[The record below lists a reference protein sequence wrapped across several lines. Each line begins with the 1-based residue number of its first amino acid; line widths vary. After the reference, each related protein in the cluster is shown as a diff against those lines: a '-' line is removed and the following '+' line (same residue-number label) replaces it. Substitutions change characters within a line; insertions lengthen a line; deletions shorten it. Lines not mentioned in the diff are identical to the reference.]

1 MVVFVII
8 KYLGNNV
15 VEDNRLIKVLADL
28 VAFESV
34 TPNSAGSL
42 EYIECF
48 VTKLG
53 AGCVYVNRN
62 QTSNLIVTIGNGDRI
77 LAFAGHVDVVPPGDS
92 AKWINGNPYQLHV
105 DGDLI
110 IGRGVA
116 DMKGAIAAFLLALE
130 QFVAVTDL
138 SQYKIMLLLT
148 SDEEGSAHDGT
159 ILMVDYLKQSQIQLN
174 YCLVGEPSCVDV
186 IGDTIKVG
194 RRGSLTGSLVVN
206 GKQGH
211 IAYPHLCDN
220 PIHSFAPAM
229 SELSSKIWDN
239 GNEFFPAS
247 SLQFANISSGLG
259 VTNVIPGQLTTNFN
273 FRYNTNH
280 SVDSLK
286 QEVLAILNKYKLNYD
301 LSWQHSANPFLTK
314 VGSLIELSRQA
325 ISEVC
330 GVTVACKTDG
340 GTSDGRFLIDV
351 SDEIIE
357 FGLRNASI
365 HQLNEATS
373 VSDLT
378 KLASIY
384 SILLCKIFND

>member
-1 MVVFVII
+1 MAVFVII

-15 VEDNRLIKVLADL
+15 IEDNRLIQVLADL

-42 EYIECF
+42 EYIESF
-48 VTKLG
+48 VTKFG
-53 AGCVYVNRN
+53 AECTYVNRN
-62 QTSNLIVTIGNGDRI
+62 QTSNLIVTIGNGDKI
-77 LAFAGHVDVVPPGDS
+77 LAFAGHVDVVPPGDP
-92 AKWINGNPYQLHV
+92 AKWINANPYQLHI

-130 QFVAVTDL
+130 KFVANNDL

-159 ILMVDYLKQSQIQLN
+159 ILMVDYLKQNQIQLN
-174 YCLVGEPSCVDV
+174 YCVVGEPSCVDV

-194 RRGSLTGSLVVN
+194 RRGSLTGNLVIN

-229 SELSSKIWDN
+229 SELTSKVWDN

-247 SLQFANISSGLG
+247 SLQFANINSGLG
-259 VTNVIPGQLTTNFN
+259 VTNVIPGQLSTNFN

-280 SVDSLK
+280 SVESLK
-286 QEVLAILNKYKLNYD
+286 QEVVAVLDKYKLNYD

-330 GVTVACKTDG
+330 GVNVACKTDG
-340 GTSDGRFLIDV
+340 GTSDGRFLIEV

-357 FGLRNASI
+357 LGLRNASI

-373 VSDLT
+373 ASDLT

>member
-1 MVVFVII
+1 MI
-8 KYLGNNV
+8 
-15 VEDNRLIKVLADL
+15 EDNRLIQVLADL

-42 EYIECF
+42 EYVESF
-48 VTKLG
+48 VTKFG
-53 AGCVYVNRN
+53 AECTYVNRN
-62 QTSNLIVTIGNGDRI
+62 QTSNLIVTIGNGDKV
-77 LAFAGHVDVVPPGDS
+77 LAFAGHVDVVPPGDPS
-92 AKWINGNPYQLHV
+92 KWINANPYQLHI

-130 QFVAVTDL
+130 KFVANNDL
-138 SQYKIMLLLT
+138 SQYKVMLLLT

-159 ILMVDYLKQSQIQLN
+159 ILMVDYLKQNQIQLN

-194 RRGSLTGSLVVN
+194 RRGSLTGNLIIN

-229 SELSSKIWDN
+229 SELTSKVWDN

-247 SLQFANISSGLG
+247 SLQFANINSGLG
-259 VTNVIPGQLTTNFN
+259 VTNVIPGQLSTNFN

-286 QEVLAILNKYKLNYD
+286 QEVVAVLDKYKLSYD

-314 VGSLIELSRQA
+314 VGNLIELSRQA

-330 GVTVACKTDG
+330 GVNVACKTDG
-340 GTSDGRFLIDV
+340 GTSDGRFLIEV

-357 FGLRNASI
+357 LGLRNASI

-373 VSDLT
+373 ASDLT

>member
-1 MVVFVII
+1 MII

-15 VEDNRLIKVLADL
+15 IEDNRLIQVLADL

-42 EYIECF
+42 EYIEGF

-53 AGCVYVNRN
+53 AECVYVNRN
-62 QTSNLIVTIGNGDRI
+62 QTSNLIVTIGNGDKI
-77 LAFAGHVDVVPPGDS
+77 LAFAGHVDVVPPGDI
-92 AKWINGNPYQLHV
+92 AKWINANPYQLHI

-130 QFVAVTDL
+130 QFVANTDL

-159 ILMVDYLKQSQIQLN
+159 ILMVDYLKQNQIQLN
-174 YCLVGEPSCVDV
+174 YCVVGEPSCVDV

-194 RRGSLTGSLVVN
+194 RRGSLTGNLVIN

-229 SELSSKIWDN
+229 SELSSKIWDT

-247 SLQFANISSGLG
+247 SLQFANINSGLG
-259 VTNVIPGQLTTNFN
+259 VTNVIPGQLSTNFN

-286 QEVLAILNKYKLNYD
+286 QEVVAVLDRYKLNYD
-301 LSWQHSANPFLTK
+301 LNWQHSANPFLTK
-314 VGSLIELSRQA
+314 VGSLIELSRQS
-325 ISEVC
+325 IREVC
-330 GVTVACKTDG
+330 GVNVACKTDG
-340 GTSDGRFLIDV
+340 GTSDGRFLIEV

-357 FGLRNASI
+357 LGLRNASI

-373 VSDLT
+373 ISDLT

>member
-1 MVVFVII
+1 M
-8 KYLGNNV
+8 

>member
-1 MVVFVII
+1 MAVFVII

-159 ILMVDYLKQSQIQLN
+159 ILMVDYLKQNQIQLN

-273 FRYNTNH
+273 FRYNNNH

-325 ISEVC
+325 INQVC
-330 GVTVACKTDG
+330 GVNVACKTDG
-340 GTSDGRFLIDV
+340 GTSDGRFLIEV

>member
-1 MVVFVII
+1 MVFVII

-148 SDEEGSAHDGT
+148 SDEEGGAHDGT
-159 ILMVDYLKQSQIQLN
+159 ILMVDYLKQNQIQLN

-325 ISEVC
+325 INQVC
-330 GVTVACKTDG
+330 GVNVACKTDG
-340 GTSDGRFLIDV
+340 GTSDGRFLIEV

>member
-1 MVVFVII
+1 VAVFVII

-15 VEDNRLIKVLADL
+15 IEDNRLIQVLADL

-42 EYIECF
+42 EYVESF
-48 VTKLG
+48 VTKFG
-53 AGCVYVNRN
+53 AECTYVNRN
-62 QTSNLIVTIGNGDRI
+62 QTSNLIVTIGNGDKV
-77 LAFAGHVDVVPPGDS
+77 LAFAGHVDVVPPGDPS
-92 AKWINGNPYQLHV
+92 KWINANPYQLHI

-130 QFVAVTDL
+130 KFVANNDL
-138 SQYKIMLLLT
+138 SQYKVMLLLT

-159 ILMVDYLKQSQIQLN
+159 ILMVDYLKQNQIQLN

-194 RRGSLTGSLVVN
+194 RRGSLTGNLIIN

-229 SELSSKIWDN
+229 SELTSKVWDN

-247 SLQFANISSGLG
+247 SLQFANINSGLG
-259 VTNVIPGQLTTNFN
+259 VTNVIPGQLSTNFN

-286 QEVLAILNKYKLNYD
+286 QEVVAVLDKYKLSYD

-314 VGSLIELSRQA
+314 VGNLIELSRQA

-330 GVTVACKTDG
+330 GVNVACKTDG
-340 GTSDGRFLIDV
+340 GTSDGRFLIEV

-357 FGLRNASI
+357 LGLRNASI

-373 VSDLT
+373 ASDLT

>member
-1 MVVFVII
+1 MIETN
-8 KYLGNNV
+8 K
-15 VEDNRLIKVLADL
+15 LIQVLSDL

-34 TPNSAGSL
+34 TPHSAGSL
-42 EYIECF
+42 EYIENF

-53 AGCVYVNRN
+53 AECVYVNRN
-62 QTSNLIVTIGNGDRI
+62 QTSNLIVTLGNGNKI
-77 LAFAGHVDVVPPGDS
+77 LAFAGHVDVVPAGDYS
-92 AKWINGNPYQLHV
+92 KWVNANPFQLHIE
-105 DGDLI
+105 DDSI

-130 QFVAVTDL
+130 EFVAKNDL
-138 SQYKIMLLLT
+138 NKYKVMLLLT

-159 ILMVDYLKQSQIQLN
+159 ILMVDYLKQNQIQLN

-186 IGDTIKVG
+186 LGDTIKVG
-194 RRGSLTGSLVVN
+194 RRGSLTGNLVIN

-229 SELSSKIWDN
+229 SELTSKIWDN
-239 GNEFFPAS
+239 GNQFFPAS
-247 SLQFANISSGLG
+247 SLQFANINSGLG
-259 VTNVIPGQLTTNFN
+259 VTNVIPGQLTANFN

-286 QEVLAILNKYKLNYD
+286 QEVVAILNKYKLNYD
-301 LSWQHSANPFLTK
+301 LSWQHSANPFLTR
-314 VGSLIELSRQA
+314 VGNLIELSRQA
-325 ISEVC
+325 INEVC
-330 GVTVACKTDG
+330 GVNVACKTDG
-340 GTSDGRFLIDV
+340 GTSDGRFLIEV

-357 FGLRNASI
+357 LGLKNASI

-373 VSDLT
+373 ISDLT
-378 KLASIY
+378 KLAATYAI
-384 SILLCKIFND
+384 ILSKIFDD

>member
-1 MVVFVII
+1 MII

-159 ILMVDYLKQSQIQLN
+159 ILMVDYLKQNQIQLN

-325 ISEVC
+325 INQVC
-330 GVTVACKTDG
+330 GVNVACKTDG
-340 GTSDGRFLIDV
+340 GTSDGRFLIEV

>member
-1 MVVFVII
+1 MVFVII

>member
-1 MVVFVII
+1 
-8 KYLGNNV
+8 
-15 VEDNRLIKVLADL
+15 
-28 VAFESV
+28 
-34 TPNSAGSL
+34 
-42 EYIECF
+42 
-48 VTKLG
+48 
-53 AGCVYVNRN
+53 
-62 QTSNLIVTIGNGDRI
+62 
-77 LAFAGHVDVVPPGDS
+77 
-92 AKWINGNPYQLHV
+92 
-105 DGDLI
+105 
-110 IGRGVA
+110 
-116 DMKGAIAAFLLALE
+116 
-130 QFVAVTDL
+130 
-138 SQYKIMLLLT
+138 
-148 SDEEGSAHDGT
+148 
-159 ILMVDYLKQSQIQLN
+159 
-174 YCLVGEPSCVDV
+174 VGEPSCVDV

>member
-1 MVVFVII
+1 MIETN
-8 KYLGNNV
+8 K
-15 VEDNRLIKVLADL
+15 LIQVLSDL

-34 TPNSAGSL
+34 TPHSAGSL
-42 EYIECF
+42 EYIENF

-53 AGCVYVNRN
+53 AKCVYVNRN
-62 QTSNLIVTIGNGDRI
+62 QTSNLIVTLGNGNKI
-77 LAFAGHVDVVPPGDS
+77 LAFAGHVDVVPAGDYS
-92 AKWINGNPYQLHV
+92 KWVNANPFQLHIE
-105 DGDLI
+105 DDSI

-130 QFVAVTDL
+130 EFVAKNDL
-138 SQYKIMLLLT
+138 NKYKVMLLLT

-159 ILMVDYLKQSQIQLN
+159 ILMVDYLKQNQIQLN

-186 IGDTIKVG
+186 LGDTIKVG
-194 RRGSLTGSLVVN
+194 RRGSLTGNLVIN

-229 SELSSKIWDN
+229 SELTSKIWDN
-239 GNEFFPAS
+239 GNQFFPAS
-247 SLQFANISSGLG
+247 SLQFANINSGLG
-259 VTNVIPGQLTTNFN
+259 VTNVIPGQLTANFN

-286 QEVLAILNKYKLNYD
+286 QEVVAILNKYELNYD

-314 VGSLIELSRQA
+314 VGNLIELSRQA
-325 ISEVC
+325 INEVC
-330 GVTVACKTDG
+330 GVNVACKTDG
-340 GTSDGRFLIDV
+340 GTSDGRFLIEV

-357 FGLRNASI
+357 LGLKNASI

-373 VSDLT
+373 ISDLT
-378 KLASIY
+378 KLAATYAI
-384 SILLCKIFND
+384 ILSKIFDN

>member
-1 MVVFVII
+1 MIETN
-8 KYLGNNV
+8 K
-15 VEDNRLIKVLADL
+15 LIQVLSDL

-34 TPNSAGSL
+34 TPHSAGSL
-42 EYIECF
+42 EYIENF

-53 AGCVYVNRN
+53 AECVYVNRN
-62 QTSNLIVTIGNGDRI
+62 QTSNLIVTLGNGNKI
-77 LAFAGHVDVVPPGDS
+77 LAFAGHVDVVPAGDYS
-92 AKWINGNPYQLHV
+92 KWVNANPFQLHIE
-105 DGDLI
+105 DDSI

-130 QFVAVTDL
+130 EFVAKNDL
-138 SQYKIMLLLT
+138 NKYKVMLLLT

-159 ILMVDYLKQSQIQLN
+159 ILMVDYLKQNQIQLN

-186 IGDTIKVG
+186 LGDTIKVG
-194 RRGSLTGSLVVN
+194 RRGSLTGNLVIN

-229 SELSSKIWDN
+229 SELTSKIWDN
-239 GNEFFPAS
+239 GNQFFPAS
-247 SLQFANISSGLG
+247 SLQFANINSGLG
-259 VTNVIPGQLTTNFN
+259 VTNVIPGQLTANFN

-286 QEVLAILNKYKLNYD
+286 QEVVAILNKYKLNYD

-314 VGSLIELSRQA
+314 VGNLIKLSRQA
-325 ISEVC
+325 INEVC
-330 GVTVACKTDG
+330 GVNVACKTDG
-340 GTSDGRFLIDV
+340 GTSDGRFLIEV

-357 FGLRNASI
+357 LGLKNASI

-373 VSDLT
+373 ISDLT
-378 KLASIY
+378 KLTATYAI
-384 SILLCKIFND
+384 ILSKIFDN

>member
-1 MVVFVII
+1 MVFVII

-159 ILMVDYLKQSQIQLN
+159 ILMVDYLKQNQIQLN

-325 ISEVC
+325 INQVC
-330 GVTVACKTDG
+330 GVNVACKTDG
-340 GTSDGRFLIDV
+340 GTSDGRFLIEV

>member
-1 MVVFVII
+1 VVFVII

>member
-1 MVVFVII
+1 MIETN
-8 KYLGNNV
+8 K
-15 VEDNRLIKVLADL
+15 LIQVLSDL

-34 TPNSAGSL
+34 TPYSAGSL
-42 EYIECF
+42 EYIENF

-53 AGCVYVNRN
+53 AECVYVNRN
-62 QTSNLIVTIGNGDRI
+62 QTSNLIVTLGNGNKI
-77 LAFAGHVDVVPPGDS
+77 LAFAGHVDVVPAGDYS
-92 AKWINGNPYQLHV
+92 KWVNANPFQLHIE
-105 DGDLI
+105 DDSI

-130 QFVAVTDL
+130 EFVAKNDL
-138 SQYKIMLLLT
+138 NKYKVMLLLT
-148 SDEEGSAHDGT
+148 SDEEGSAYDGT
-159 ILMVDYLKQSQIQLN
+159 ILMVDYLKQNQIQLN

-186 IGDTIKVG
+186 LGDTIKVG
-194 RRGSLTGSLVVN
+194 RRGSLTGNLVIN

-229 SELSSKIWDN
+229 SELTSKIWDN
-239 GNEFFPAS
+239 GNQFFPAS
-247 SLQFANISSGLG
+247 SLQFANINSGLG
-259 VTNVIPGQLTTNFN
+259 VTNVIPGQLTANFN

-286 QEVLAILNKYKLNYD
+286 QEVVAILNKYKLNYD

-314 VGSLIELSRQA
+314 VGNLIELSRQA
-325 ISEVC
+325 INEVC
-330 GVTVACKTDG
+330 GVNVVCKTDG
-340 GTSDGRFLIDV
+340 GTSDGRFLIEV

-357 FGLRNASI
+357 LGLKNASI

-373 VSDLT
+373 ISDLT
-378 KLASIY
+378 KLAATYAI
-384 SILLCKIFND
+384 ILSKIFDN